1 MRFEQDD
8 LLSPPLAWIAFWDGR
23 HSNQIGAYIPRA
35 LHRWGYVMWDAERLK
50 DSGAMEYIEL
60 EWQCEYGVR
69 CSPEDDDPRQYY
81 ISLYQL
87 QLANGIGP

>member
-8 LLSPPLAWIAFWDGR
+8 LLSPPLAWVNFWNGR
-23 HSNQIGAYIPRA
+23 YSNQIGDYIPQA

-60 EWQCEYGVR
+60 EWQCKYGIR
-69 CSPEDDDPRQYY
+69 GSPEEDDPREYY
-81 ISLYQL
+81 IAAYQ
-87 QLANGIGP
+87 QQIENDN